1 MRYQQIDP
9 TLFCKNR
16 AKLEKK
22 LKPDSL
28 AIIHS
33 SDEMPRNGDQ
43 NFPFRQNSDM
53 FYLTGLDQE
62 KCILTLYPNHPD
74 EKLRE
79 IAFITETNDHMVTW
93 YGHKY
98 SLEQAAVIS
107 GIKTVKWLSQFE
119 STVRDFMSRAEFV
132 YLNVEENAQ
141 FATEIESKTLRFVK
155 QLKESYPL
163 HNYQRL
169 APILMELRLI
179 KEPQEIELLK
189 KACDI
194 TGDAFNRV
202 LNFVKPGV
210 MEYEVEA
217 EITHE
222 FIRQGA
228 SGHSYP
234 AIVAAGVNNNI
245 LHYNQNDQKLE
256 DGQLLLL
263 DFGAEY
269 ANYAGDCSRTIPV
282 NGKFTSRQR
291 EVYDAVLRVFRQA
304 SKMLVPGTTID
315 TYHSQVVKIMEK
327 ELINLGLI
335 TQEDIDNQPADKP
348 AYFKYYMHGTS
359 HFIGLDVH
367 DVGTKQTTLQKGMV
381 LSCEP
386 GIYIPEEG
394 FGIRIEND
402 IVVDHDPIDLMAGI
416 PIEADEIEAIMA
428 KRESYII
435 NS

>member
-9 TLFCKNR
+9 KLFCKNR
-16 AKLEKK
+16 IKLEKK
-22 LKPDSL
+22 LKPNSL

-33 SDEMPRNGDQ
+33 NDEMPRNGDQ
-43 NFPFRQNSDM
+43 NFPYRQNSDM

-62 KCILTLYPNHPD
+62 KSILTLYPNHPD
-74 EKLRE
+74 EKMRE
-79 IAFITETNDHMVTW
+79 VVFITETDDHMVTW

-98 SLEQAAVIS
+98 SLEQASEIS
-107 GIKTVKWLSQFE
+107 GIKTVKWLSQFD
-119 STVRDFMSRAEFV
+119 STMRDFMSRAEYV
-132 YLNVEENAQ
+132 YANVEENAR
-141 FATEIESKTLRFVK
+141 FVTEVESKTQRYVK
-155 QLKESYPL
+155 QLRDTYPL

-189 KACDI
+189 KACEI

-202 LNFVKPGV
+202 LKFVKPGI

-222 FIRQGA
+222 FLRHGA

-234 AIVAAGVNNNI
+234 AIIASGVNNNI
-245 LHYNQNDQKLE
+245 LHYNQNDQRIE

-282 NGKFTSRQR
+282 NGKFTPRQR

-304 SKMLVPGTTID
+304 SKMLTPGTTID
-315 TYHSQVVKIMEK
+315 NYHARVVKIMEQ
-327 ELINLGLI
+327 ELIGLGLI
-335 TQEDIDNQPADKP
+335 SQADVNNQPADKP
-348 AYFKYYMHGTS
+348 AFFKYYMHGTS

-386 GIYIPEEG
+386 AIYIPEEG
-394 FGIRIEND
+394 FGIRLEND
-402 IVVDHDPIDLMAGI
+402 IVVDHDPIDLMAHI
-416 PIEADEIEAIMA
+416 PIEADEIEALMA
-428 KRESYII
+428 QRESYII
-435 NS
+435 QS

>member
-9 TLFCKNR
+9 ALFCKNR
-16 AKLEKK
+16 IKLEKK
-22 LKPDSL
+22 LKPNSL

-74 EKLRE
+74 EKMRE
-79 IAFITETNDHMVTW
+79 IAFITETDDHMVTW

-98 SLEQAAVIS
+98 SLEQAANVS
-107 GIKTVKWLSQFE
+107 GIRTVKWLSTFE
-119 STVRDFMSRAEFV
+119 STIRDFMSRAESI
-132 YLNVEENAQ
+132 YLNVEENAR
-141 FATEIESKTLRFVK
+141 FVTEIESRTLRFVK
-155 QLKESYPL
+155 KLRENYPL
-163 HNYQRL
+163 HDYQRL
-169 APILMELRLI
+169 APILTDLRLI
-179 KEPQEIELLK
+179 KEPQEIELLR

-202 LNFVKPGV
+202 LKFVKPGV

-222 FIRQGA
+222 FLRQGA

-245 LHYNQNDQKLE
+245 LHYNQNDQRIE

-282 NGKFTSRQR
+282 NGKFTPRQR

-304 SKMLVPGTTID
+304 SKMLTPGTTID
-315 TYHSQVVKIMEK
+315 NYHSRVVKIMEQ
-327 ELINLGLI
+327 ELVGLGLI
-335 TQEDIDNQPADKP
+335 TQSDIDNQPQDKP
-348 AYFKYYMHGTS
+348 AFFKYYMHGTS

-402 IVVDHDPIDLMAGI
+402 IVVDHEPIDLMANI
-416 PIEADEIEAIMA
+416 PIEAEEIEALMA
-428 KRESYII
+428 QKESYITQ
-435 NS
+435 S